1 MIFTDTKQ
9 RLRFALTFTQ
19 LSPDITS
26 LPGRVM
32 VTINEVKATP
42 SLGQSLMATPE
53 KLAQDAHEVVTET
66 LALQKHEKSALVAL
80 YSPNW
85 ELRRIAA
92 NELRD
97 HYRPL
102 LSRTIDDRHLL
113 EKLVAR
119 HYIADRQRGT
129 SWALRSMAHEF
140 GIEYERLVKAADTL
154 AEHAKALEH
163 AALQSLEARLRL
175 LESQPA

>member
-1 MIFTDTKQ
+1 MIFNDIKQ
-9 RLRFALTFTQ
+9 RLRFAFTFRN
-19 LSPDITS
+19 LRPDITS
-26 LPGRVM
+26 LTGRVL
-32 VTINEVKATP
+32 VAANEVKVQPT
-42 SLGQSLMATPE
+42 LGQSLLASPE
-53 KLAQDAHEVVTET
+53 RLAEDAEQVVAEVLSLQRHES
-66 LALQKHEKSALVAL
+66 AALVA
-80 YSPNW
+80 SFAQNW
-85 ELRRIAA
+85 ESRRIAA
-92 NELRD
+92 DTLRD